1 MVYYGLLWHLLWF
14 IIVFPLTMT
23 KNKKKYG
30 WYGCRII
37 VLLLPPEMLFFD
49 PKNHPKYSRG
59 EGGTRDLGQLKFTW
73 KTRSPIF
80 CGHFESVSKKR
91 SWISSD
97 IYAMSIHFLG
107 LPTST
112 KSFFFRV
119 NMAPLTQLDAHHF
132 WWDHQAVSFRRFKCY
147 VASFMGGHIIT
158 VYWNIDIIC

>member
-1 MVYYGLLWHLLWF
+1 
-14 IIVFPLTMT
+14 
-23 KNKKKYG
+23 
-30 WYGCRII
+30 
-37 VLLLPPEMLFFD
+37 MLFFD

-112 KSFFFRV
+112 KSFFFQGEHGSTNSAGCPSFLMGSSSRELPKIQ
-119 NMAPLTQLDAHHF
+119 MLRSIIYGGSYHH
-132 WWDHQAVSFRRFKCY
+132 SILEY
-147 VASFMGGHIIT
+147 
-158 VYWNIDIIC
+158 